1 MYATNELQQQIK
13 LVAEMN
19 GSGPKGDIS
28 TLNRLSCFMAKI
40 LGIKNNSQ
48 IKNVKKLDKSPI
60 IFK

>member
-40 LGIKNNSQ
+40 LGIKKQFPNKKCQKIRQ
-48 IKNVKKLDKSPI
+48 ITNY
-60 IFK
+60 F